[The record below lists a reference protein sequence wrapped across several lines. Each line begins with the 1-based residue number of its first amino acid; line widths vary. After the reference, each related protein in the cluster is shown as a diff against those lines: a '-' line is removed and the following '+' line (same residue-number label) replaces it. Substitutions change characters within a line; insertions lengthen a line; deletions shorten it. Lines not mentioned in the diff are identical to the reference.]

1 MNMTTTETTRQTVLL
16 LDMGRGFRG
25 GQRQVLYLA
34 RALAASA
41 DFSPLLLCVDGPLAR
56 AAQNEDLCV
65 HILPPRIWRPDYWM
79 QIWSVCKRAVKSGPV
94 ILHTHDAH
102 AATAGAIL
110 KTLLPSLRLIH
121 SRRVSYPLHSG
132 IRTWK
137 YRRAD
142 AVTGVSAAIT
152 RSLAMSGLDP
162 ARLHTIHS
170 GIDPDTYASRAAEQA
185 NSPFL
190 FLAIGALTPQKGFEV
205 LLEAA
210 AKLNAIHDLPPWRL
224 RLVGNGPLRDPL
236 NIRRAR
242 LGLEERV
249 DMPGRQESRDEL
261 PHAHALVVPSVDGEG
276 SSGTI
281 KEGWVTGLPVL
292 ASDLPSNGEL
302 ITPEYSGLLFI
313 SGDAD
318 SLARAMIRLL
328 TDAPLCARLVQ
339 GGTATLH
346 RFTAACMAQ
355 NTMNLYRELV

>member
-1 MNMTTTETTRQTVLL
+1 MTNTDTATHTVLL
-16 LDMGRGFRG
+16 LDMGHGFRG

-34 RALAASA
+34 RALSASA
-41 DFSPLLLCVDGPLAR
+41 EFSPLLLCVDGPLAK
-56 AAQNEDLCV
+56 AAQSENLPV
-65 HILPPRIWRPDYWM
+65 HILPPRIWRPDFWM
-79 QIWSVCKRAVKSGPV
+79 QIWSVCARAVKSGSV

-102 AATAGAIL
+102 AATAGAVL
-110 KTLLPSLRLIH
+110 RTLLPSLRLIH

-170 GIDPDTYASRAAEQA
+170 GIDPATYPCRTDEESRA
-185 NSPFL
+185 SPFQ
-190 FLAIGALTPQKGFEV
+190 FLSIGALTPQKGFEV

-210 AKLNAIHDLPPWRL
+210 AKLNATPDLPPWRV

-236 NIRRAR
+236 IVRRAR

-249 DMPGRQESRDEL
+249 DMPGRRESRDEL
-261 PHAHALVVPSVDGEG
+261 PHAQALIVPSVDGEG

-281 KEGWVTGLPVL
+281 KEGWATGLPVL

-302 ITPEYSGLLFI
+302 ITPEHSGLLFV

-328 TDAPLCARLVQ
+328 TDAPLCASLVR
-339 GGTATLH
+339 GGMDTLP
-346 RFTAACMAQ
+346 RFTAACMAES
-355 NTMNLYRELV
+355 TMKLYRGFV